1 MYKAKLLTCNF
12 TDHFY
17 DIKDFCR
24 QAESESKHPQTK
36 LNMTVKHWV
45 KTPESLLYKIYI
57 KKDYEA
63 FSILRTNKKQIAFVG
78 IENADWDKKVVRLT
92 RAYILK
98 QYRGRHYISKLML
111 PEIIDFCKDR
121 NFKTILYTVN
131 SHNNKRV
138 VKMYRYLKIAEHP
151 EKLFIRNYIQH
162 VFYVPIDKNYDWE
175 SNITDEMRTV

>member
-12 TDHFY
+12 IDHFY

-45 KTPESLLYKIYI
+45 KTPESLLCKIYI

-63 FSILRTNKKQIAFVG
+63 LSILRTNKKQIAFVG
-78 IENADWDKKVVRLT
+78 IEKADWDKKVVRLT
-92 RAYILK
+92 RTYILK
-98 QYRGRHYISKLML
+98 QYRGRRYISKLML
-111 PEIIDFCKDR
+111 PEIIDFCKDK

-131 SHNNKRV
+131 SYNSKM

-151 EKLFIRNYIQH
+151 EKLVIRNTIQH
-162 VFYVPIDKNYDWE
+162 VFYVPIDKKYKWE
-175 SNITDEMRTV
+175 NKITDEMRIV